1 MQINL
6 NQSNVNPSDLVAW
19 VHKGY
24 MYCPV
29 LTVGDQIFSHEIVDM
44 SDPDKEPFFY
54 EGSLQKFMDRDT
66 FIDFVDYMI
75 RATKSGL

>member
-1 MQINL
+1 
-6 NQSNVNPSDLVAW
+6 
-19 VHKGY
+19 
-24 MYCPV
+24 MYCPT

-54 EGSLQKFMDRDT
+54 EGSFEKFMDRDT

-75 RATKSGL
+75 NATKSGL